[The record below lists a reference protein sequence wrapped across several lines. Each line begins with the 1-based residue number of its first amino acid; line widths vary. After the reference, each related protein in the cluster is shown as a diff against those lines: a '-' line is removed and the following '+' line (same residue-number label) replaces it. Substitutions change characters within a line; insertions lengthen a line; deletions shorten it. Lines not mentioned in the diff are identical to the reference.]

1 MAFDFRFRLLSSD
14 WYCSWVTAPDSFLGL
29 PQIFVFVPFLPRSQ
43 PTKPTHIKTM
53 QTNPQLP
60 IPKTSPRRFRA
71 MPFLLAALVAGLVAA
86 PLAGQTYDP
95 KKQSPK
101 PLVTSEARI
110 PTPERNPAAKPTFS
124 GTFSSVTVEKAV
136 DHGSVTEVKMYIPW
150 DAADTTKQVKLQ
162 IGEPESNGTPKVV
175 TYRVLQIH
183 MHRHG
188 EHTMDTHEYPLEMHC
203 VLTDPRADEN
213 GKPPAPTAVLGF
225 LIVQGTQNKGLEF
238 YFDYLGH
245 DGKVDFKAPPLGN
258 VQQDLN
264 LLLPHDKTYFSYH
277 GSLTSPNLGNTP
289 LNETPILWYVLRNE
303 ISVST
308 DQYTKYANAVV
319 EHFRIPQTG
328 NDSTVWLIIPQP
340 LGEQ

>member
-1 MAFDFRFRLLSSD
+1 MR
-14 WYCSWVTAPDSFLGL
+14 
-29 PQIFVFVPFLPRSQ
+29 
-43 PTKPTHIKTM
+43 
-53 QTNPQLP
+53 
-60 IPKTSPRRFRA
+60 KTSPLWFRGV
-71 MPFLLAALVAGLVAA
+71 PFLLAALVAGLVAA

-110 PTPERNPAAKPTFS
+110 PTGERFPAAKPIFS
-124 GTFSSVTVEKAV
+124 GTFSSVTVAKTVHIDEAT
-136 DHGSVTEVKMYIPW
+136 HHEIVTEVRMFIPW
-150 DAADTTKQVKLQ
+150 DPTDTNKQVKLQ

-188 EHTMDTHEYPLEMHC
+188 EHTMDANEYAMEMHF
-203 VLTDPRADEN
+203 VLAEPRADEN
-213 GKPPAPTAVLGF
+213 GKPPPAIAALGF
-225 LIVQGTQNKGLEF
+225 LIVQRAENKGLNF
-238 YFDYLGH
+238 YIDNVSRPN
-245 DGKVDFKAPPLGN
+245 GKVDLAPP
-258 VQQDLN
+258 VDLN
-264 LLLPHDKTYFSYH
+264 VLLPHDKTYFSYH

-289 LNETPILWYVLRNE
+289 LNYTPILWYVLRNE

-308 DQYTKYANAVV
+308 DQYTKYANAVG
-319 EHFRIPQTG
+319 EHCRIPQLN